1 MAEEAL
7 AKYQKAFGWHE
18 EDGCKCAPCALSR
31 LLAAEPAKGADLTIT
46 GIHDNCDRCKQPI
59 PNGCYAV
66 LCSACDNLA
75 EAALS
80 PAPPAGAGVRE
91 AAEAND
97 DCEVPG
103 VCRACTPLVNEE
115 ISRWQARI
123 EEVITRAGILPYDA
137 SGNESGDPLDYSADQ
152 IEVALG
158 ASAALRGGQK
168 GEGR

>member
-1 MAEEAL
+1 MT
-7 AKYQKAFGWHE
+7 
-18 EDGCKCAPCALSR
+18 AP
-31 LLAAEPAKGADLTIT
+31 ADL
-46 GIHDNCDRCKQPI
+46 P
-59 PNGCYAV
+59 
-66 LCSACDNLA
+66 
-75 EAALS
+75 ALIAS
-80 PAPPAGAGVRE
+80 EPAPPAGAEVRE

-103 VCRACTPLVNEE
+103 VCRECTPLVNEE

-123 EEVITRAGILPYDA
+123 EEVITRAGLLPYDA